1 MEQVLF
7 WFFSAVAVATALY
20 VVAARNPLH
29 SALSL
34 IGTFFALACVY
45 VLLGA
50 HMLAALQVLVYAGA
64 VMVLFVFVIMLLS
77 TDTPSLDLG
86 RTPGWMKA
94 TAAAI
99 ALGLFAFLT
108 KSFKEM
114 PAVSAPGVHTPEAI
128 AQAGGN
134 TQVISE
140 LMFSQYIL
148 PFELTSVLLL
158 AGIVGAVAIAKRHQK
173 KGATNAAAGR

>member
-64 VMVLFVFVIMLLS
+64 VMVLFVFVIMLLNLKDEELGAPKRTLMKLAAGTGLS
-77 TDTPSLDLG
+77 LGGIALIGAVLRRVGQAGEGAIKGAADLDLA
-86 RTPGWMKA
+86 TKA
-94 TAAAI
+94 DFGTVKAVGLAI
-99 ALGLFAFLT
+99 YGPYL
-108 KSFKEM
+108 
-114 PAVSAPGVHTPEAI
+114 
-128 AQAGGN
+128 
-134 TQVISE
+134 
-140 LMFSQYIL
+140 L
-148 PFELTSVLLL
+148 PFEVTSLLL
-158 AGIVGAVAIAKRHQK
+158 LVSIVAAVVVAKAK
-173 KGATNAAAGR
+173 I